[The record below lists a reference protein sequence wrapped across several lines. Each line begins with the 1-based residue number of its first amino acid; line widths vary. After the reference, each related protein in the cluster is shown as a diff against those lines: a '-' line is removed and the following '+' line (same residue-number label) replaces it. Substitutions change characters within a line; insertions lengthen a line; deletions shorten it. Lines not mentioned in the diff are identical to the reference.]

1 MSARM
6 SAVTARSFVVTFFRL
21 AGVSGMKRRIGAVV
35 RRLGEIESDGNA
47 DHDPL
52 AHPAL
57 RMMSS
62 RELADLPFPRSTGEG
77 TCR

>member
-1 MSARM
+1 MSAIK
-6 SAVTARSFVVTFFRL
+6 SAVTARSFVAAFFRL
-21 AGVSGMKRRIGAVV
+21 AGVSSMKRRIEVVV

-57 RMMSS
+57 VMMSL
-62 RELADLPFPRSTGEG
+62 RELGDLPFPRPTGEG